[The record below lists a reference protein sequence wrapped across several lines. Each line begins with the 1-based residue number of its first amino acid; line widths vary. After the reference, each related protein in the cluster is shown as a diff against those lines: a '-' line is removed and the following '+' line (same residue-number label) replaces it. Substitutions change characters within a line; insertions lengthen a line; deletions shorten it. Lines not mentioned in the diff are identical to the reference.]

1 MQLFRFGPKG
11 QENPGVVV
19 DGVHKD
25 CSAHFEDWNRD
36 FFNDD
41 GMSQLRALVEKKGE
55 GLPNTPADARLG
67 ACVARPHML
76 MCIGLN
82 YSDHAA
88 ESGMEPPDKPVIFQK
103 STSAVSG
110 PFDDV
115 TIPKNSTKTDWEVE
129 LGVVIGKDTKQ
140 SIAKK
145 IGLPATAGL
154 EGAYYYVRSTFN
166 APGFKSAQLVDRT
179 VVVLSFDQ
187 RSKLKNI
194 ETFNVDNGNFVR
206 LDYRVTET
214 GLDNKNILQQIIGSI
229 SGPSASGLGM

>member
-1 MQLFRFGPKG
+1 MIQKAHSLESKKLIYLRVY
-11 QENPGVVV
+11 VVI
-19 DGVHKD
+19 
-25 CSAHFEDWNRD
+25 
-36 FFNDD
+36 
-41 GMSQLRALVEKKGE
+41 LL
-55 GLPNTPADARLG
+55 T
-67 ACVARPHML
+67 CVLLSCTTNIKNHGYIPSK
-76 MCIGLN
+76 
-82 YSDHAA
+82 SDL
-88 ESGMEPPDKPVIFQK
+88 E
-103 STSAVSG
+103 T
-110 PFDDV
+110 
-115 TIPKNSTKTDWEVE
+115 
-129 LGVVIGKDTKQ
+129 LVIGKDTKQ

-206 LDYRVTET
+206 LDYRITET

-229 SGPSASGLGM
+229 SGPSASSLGM

>member
-1 MQLFRFGPKG
+1 MIQKAHSLESKKLIYLRVY
-11 QENPGVVV
+11 VVILLTSV
-19 DGVHKD
+19 LLSCTTNIKNHGYIPSK
-25 CSAHFEDWNRD
+25 
-36 FFNDD
+36 
-41 GMSQLRALVEKKGE
+41 
-55 GLPNTPADARLG
+55 
-67 ACVARPHML
+67 
-76 MCIGLN
+76 
-82 YSDHAA
+82 SDL
-88 ESGMEPPDKPVIFQK
+88 E
-103 STSAVSG
+103 T
-110 PFDDV
+110 
-115 TIPKNSTKTDWEVE
+115 
-129 LGVVIGKDTKQ
+129 LVIGKDTKQ

-194 ETFNVDNGNFVR
+194 ETFNIDNGNFVR

-229 SGPSASGLGM
+229 SGPSASSLGM

>member
-1 MQLFRFGPKG
+1 MIQKAHSLESKKLIYLRLY
-11 QENPGVVV
+11 VVI
-19 DGVHKD
+19 
-25 CSAHFEDWNRD
+25 
-36 FFNDD
+36 
-41 GMSQLRALVEKKGE
+41 L
-55 GLPNTPADARLG
+55 
-67 ACVARPHML
+67 
-76 MCIGLN
+76 
-82 YSDHAA
+82 
-88 ESGMEPPDKPVIFQK
+88 
-103 STSAVSG
+103 STSFLLSCTTNIKNHG
-110 PFDDV
+110 Y
-115 TIPKNSTKTDWEVE
+115 IPSKSDLET
-129 LGVVIGKDTKQ
+129 LVIGKDTKQ
-140 SIAKK
+140 SVAKN

-229 SGPSASGLGM
+229 SGPSASSLGM

>member
-1 MQLFRFGPKG
+1 MIY
-11 QENPGVVV
+11 
-19 DGVHKD
+19 
-25 CSAHFEDWNRD
+25 
-36 FFNDD
+36 
-41 GMSQLRALVEKKGE
+41 LRAYVVILLTSVLLSCTTNIKNHGYIPSK
-55 GLPNTPADARLG
+55 
-67 ACVARPHML
+67 
-76 MCIGLN
+76 
-82 YSDHAA
+82 SDL
-88 ESGMEPPDKPVIFQK
+88 E
-103 STSAVSG
+103 T
-110 PFDDV
+110 
-115 TIPKNSTKTDWEVE
+115 
-129 LGVVIGKDTKQ
+129 LVIGKDNKQ

-229 SGPSASGLGM
+229 GGPSASNLGM

>member
-1 MQLFRFGPKG
+1 MIQK
-11 QENPGVVV
+11 
-19 DGVHKD
+19 
-25 CSAHFEDWNRD
+25 AHSLE
-36 FFNDD
+36 
-41 GMSQLRALVEKKGE
+41 SKKLIYLRLYLVILLTSVLLSCTTNIKNHGYIPSK
-55 GLPNTPADARLG
+55 
-67 ACVARPHML
+67 
-76 MCIGLN
+76 
-82 YSDHAA
+82 SDL
-88 ESGMEPPDKPVIFQK
+88 E
-103 STSAVSG
+103 T
-110 PFDDV
+110 
-115 TIPKNSTKTDWEVE
+115 
-129 LGVVIGKDTKQ
+129 LVIGKDTKQ

-229 SGPSASGLGM
+229 SGPSASSLGM